1 MIFATKKRS
10 FTPKSKSDQLIDLLT
25 DNVDHADGPVQSQM
39 ATLGQGI
46 GNPAFVAQFDITLL
60 PQFYTVAGG
69 TYTQITAAALLAA
82 QPTLA
87 TKVPAFIFGNSDF
100 AAGFATL
107 RQRFPLAVWAYDAPF
122 IYQNGYQGTIF
133 GVLDATI
140 KAQLQAGDLVI
151 PIYAVLGGVNYLAIT
166 IVRCGQVGYGT
177 LLAAN
182 NSDMFKTNLIRYNV
196 PDTSATS
203 LAQYANKLFTYRQ
216 SLFGKAENDSWS
228 PNSFKVPEQMQS
240 NIIDVPAKAQIDKE
254 AALGTY
260 INYAVTSVELNIFV
274 SSVVKVN

>member
-1 MIFATKKRS
+1 MIGTKRRS
-10 FTPKSKSDQLIDLLT
+10 VFGKAKNDQLIALLK
-25 DNVDHADGPVQSQM
+25 DNVDHADAVAEQKSS
-39 ATLGQGI
+39 LGQGV
-46 GNPAFVAQFDITLL
+46 GNPAFVAQFDITLI
-60 PQFYTVAGG
+60 PQFYTVLAGA
-69 TYTQITAAALLAA
+69 YTQITPAALLAA

-107 RQRFPLAVWAYDAPF
+107 KQRFPLAVWTYDAPF
-122 IYQNGYQGTIF
+122 IYGSGYQGTQF

-140 KAQLQAGDLVI
+140 KAQLQFGDLVI

-177 LLAAN
+177 LLSAN

-196 PDTSATS
+196 PDTTATM

-228 PNSFKVPEQMQS
+228 PNSFKVPEQMQA
-240 NIIDVPAKAQIDKE
+240 NIIDIPAKATIDKE
-254 AALGTY
+254 ASLSTY

-274 SSVVKVN
+274 REVVKVN

>member
-1 MIFATKKRS
+1 MIGTKRRS
-10 FTPKSKSDQLIDLLT
+10 VFGKAKNDKLIELLK
-25 DNVDHADGPVQSQM
+25 DNVDHADAVAEQKSQ
-39 ATLGQGI
+39 LGQGV
-46 GNPAFVAQFDITLL
+46 GNPAFVAQFDITLI

-69 TYTQITAAALLAA
+69 VYTQITPAALLAA

-100 AAGFATL
+100 ASGFATL
-107 RQRFPLAVWAYDAPF
+107 KQRFPLAVWTYDAPF
-122 IYQNGYQGTIF
+122 IYGSGYQGTQF

-140 KAQLQAGDLVI
+140 KAQLQFGDLVI
-151 PIYAVLGGVNYLAIT
+151 PIYAVLGGTNYLGIT

-177 LLAAN
+177 LLSAN

-196 PDTSATS
+196 PDTTATS

-240 NIIDVPAKAQIDKE
+240 NIIDVPAKATIDKE
-254 AALGTY
+254 ASISTY

-274 SSVVKVN
+274 REVVKVN